1 MTSQR
6 RRPEQTQRRLA
17 IQASSRRNRVASARV
32 DARTDGRLEERWER
46 ESYRDDHSVEE
57 PIRPSF
63 RSDYD
68 DGHHADRFQN
78 RQYEIEHG
86 RYVDHSSFGNQDDH
100 YRDERVDENRR
111 YRNAYESHDTY
122 DSHWAEP
129 MGNERRYSDPYD
141 NYRQP
146 DTWNSREPY
155 GQSRGRSEL
164 DQDLEAMGKVWSM
177 IRQGAVRMLGEV
189 GRQY

>member
-17 IQASSRRNRVASARV
+17 IQASSRRSRNAAP
-32 DARTDGRLEERWER
+32 TDNSTTGWDQEAIDSHHR
-46 ESYRDDHSVEE
+46 YDE
-57 PIRPSF
+57 PIRQSF
-63 RSDYD
+63 RPE
-68 DGHHADRFQN
+68 RFEEP
-78 RQYEIEHG
+78 RQL
-86 RYVDHSSFGNQDDH
+86 DASSV
-100 YRDERVDENRR
+100 RSRR
-111 YRNAYESHDTY
+111 YREERMVDNGRYGHAYDSYQDERMVDSRRYANAYDSYPEDRLSDDHRYTDGY
-122 DSHWAEP
+122 DS
-129 MGNERRYSDPYD
+129 
-141 NYRQP
+141 YRQP
-146 DTWNSREPY
+146 ETWDSREPY

>member
-6 RRPEQTQRRLA
+6 RRPNQTQRRLA
-17 IQASSRRNRVASARV
+17 IQASSRRNRVSSARV

-46 ESYRDDHSVEE
+46 ESSHDDHSVEE

-63 RSDYD
+63 KSNYD
-68 DGHHADRFQN
+68 DGHHADRFQTS
-78 RQYEIEHG
+78 QYEIEHG
-86 RYVDHSSFGNQDDH
+86 RHVDHSSFNDQDNR
-100 YRDERVDENRR
+100 YRDERVDEKRR
-111 YRNAYESHDTY
+111 YRNAYDSHDTY
-122 DSHWAEP
+122 DSRWAEP
-129 MGNERRYSDPYD
+129 MGNERRYSDPY
-141 NYRQP
+141 NSYRQP
-146 DTWNSREPY
+146 DTWDSREPY

>member
-6 RRPEQTQRRLA
+6 RRPNQTQRRLA
-17 IQASSRRNRVASARV
+17 IQASSRRNRASSTTASAR
-32 DARTDGRLEERWER
+32 ASTSGGRDEQWER
-46 ESYRDDHSVEE
+46 ESYRGDSDFEE

-63 RSDYD
+63 RTEHEDEND
-68 DGHHADRFQN
+68 ADRFQPRRN
-78 RQYEIEHG
+78 EIRQAG
-86 RYVDHSSFGNQDDH
+86 RAEHSSFGYQNDLYNDA
-100 YRDERVDENRR
+100 RMVDNHR
-111 YRNAYESHDTY
+111 YNDTY
-122 DSHWAEP
+122 DS
-129 MGNERRYSDPYD
+129 YSSYGSDRHQEAWD
-141 NYRQP
+141 
-146 DTWNSREPY
+146 SHEPY

>member
-63 RSDYD
+63 RSDHD
-68 DGHHADRFQN
+68 ADRFQTN
-78 RQYEIEHG
+78 QYEIEHA
-86 RYVDHSSFGNQDDH
+86 RHEDHSSSDYQDDH

-111 YRNAYESHDTY
+111 YLSH
-122 DSHWAEP
+122 SV
-129 MGNERRYSDPYD
+129 
-141 NYRQP
+141 RQP
-146 DTWNSREPY
+146 
-155 GQSRGRSEL
+155 
-164 DQDLEAMGKVWSM
+164 
-177 IRQGAVRMLGEV
+177 LG
-189 GRQY
+189 

>member
-68 DGHHADRFQN
+68 DGHRDDRFQTS
-78 RQYEIEHG
+78 QYEIEHG
-86 RYVDHSSFGNQDDH
+86 RHVDHSSFGDQDDH

-111 YRNAYESHDTY
+111 YRNAY

-129 MGNERRYSDPYD
+129 MGNERRYGDPYD
-141 NYRQP
+141 SYRQP
-146 DTWNSREPY
+146 DTWDSRESY

-164 DQDLEAMGKVWSM
+164 DRDLEAMGKVWSM

>member
-32 DARTDGRLEERWER
+32 DARTNGRLEERWER

-57 PIRPSF
+57 PIRPSY
-63 RSDYD
+63 RSD
-68 DGHHADRFQN
+68 HHADPFQTN
-78 RQYEIEHG
+78 QYEIEHA
-86 RYVDHSSFGNQDDH
+86 RHEDHSSSDYQDDH

-111 YRNAYESHDTY
+111 YRNAY

-129 MGNERRYSDPYD
+129 MSNERRYGDPYD
-141 NYRQP
+141 SYRQP
-146 DTWNSREPY
+146 DTWDSRESY